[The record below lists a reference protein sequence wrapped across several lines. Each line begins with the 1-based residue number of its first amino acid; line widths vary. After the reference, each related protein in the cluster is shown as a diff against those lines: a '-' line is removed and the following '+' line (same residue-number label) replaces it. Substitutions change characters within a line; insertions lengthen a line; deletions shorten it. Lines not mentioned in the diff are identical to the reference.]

1 MDDQHGRTPG
11 DAPRVFAGLPLDRPR
26 IMGIVNVTPDSFSDG
41 GRLTSTDAARDHALR
56 LEDEGADIL
65 DIGGESTRPGA
76 EPVSVDEELSRV
88 IPVIEA
94 LAEKTTARLSIDTRN
109 ARVMGEA
116 VAAGAHIVND
126 VSALTHDPL
135 GLAMAA
141 EMGVPVFLMHA
152 QGDPQTMQENPRYD
166 DVVTDIRDWL
176 SGRIAACIDA
186 GIAREQIAIDPGI
199 GFGKTIE
206 HNLVLLKH
214 VDAFTCLGAP
224 ILVGAS
230 RKGFIGRLSGVDT
243 AADRIAGSLAAAL
256 AAVAGGADFIRVHDV
271 EETRQALSVWTA
283 IDTIDLWRDA

>member
-1 MDDQHGRTPG
+1 
-11 DAPRVFAGLPLDRPR
+11 
-26 IMGIVNVTPDSFSDG
+26 
-41 GRLTSTDAARDHALR
+41 
-56 LEDEGADIL
+56 
-65 DIGGESTRPGA
+65 
-76 EPVSVDEELSRV
+76 
-88 IPVIEA
+88 

-166 DVVTDIRDWL
+166 DVVTEVRDWL
-176 SGRIAACIDA
+176 SGRIAACVEA

-214 VDAFTCLGAP
+214 VDAFTRLGAP

-243 AADRIAGSLAAAL
+243 AADRISGSLAAAL